1 MVSNVGAINESAL
14 GNKGSSLDSQHQR
27 VYIYI
32 YMTLFLGGGRGG
44 CGPCNRGHN
53 NPKPYV
59 WGIPVLETP
68 RSQRLHNCWAQLVS
82 AKVDASELPVWQGLR
97 SCDNRVQSC
106 FSLSARRL
114 RFYNKIGKTRCCL
127 RTHSPSAEVVS
138 SCL

>member
-14 GNKGSSLDSQHQR
+14 GNKASALNSQHQR
-27 VYIYI
+27 ICFV
-32 YMTLFLGGGRGG
+32 FVGEEGGGCG
-44 CGPCNRGHN
+44 GPCNRGYD

-59 WGIPVLETP
+59 WSTPVLETP

-114 RFYNKIGKTRCCL
+114 RFYNRIGKTRCCL
-127 RTHSPSAEVVS
+127 RTRSPSAEVVS